1 VTPFDRKKAA
11 EYLVVAWVK
20 DWRMWTYL
28 KAINAWDVRFEDIH
42 DMYPWMPA
50 HDHLNRYMKNAAI
63 RPWVAFSMKA
73 INDKL
78 FDAEDNK
85 ARLALASRIEKWNS
99 LGATNGFAH
108 KEAEKERVKDRKQYK
123 RAGFEHKLS
132 MELMRKGSGHHWNIV
147 K

>member
-1 VTPFDRKKAA
+1 MIPFDRKKAA

-28 KAINAWDVRFEDIH
+28 KAINAWDIPFEDIH
-42 DMYPWMPA
+42 GMYPWMPA
-50 HDHLNRYMKNAAI
+50 HDHLNRYMKNSAI

-78 FDAEDNK
+78 FDTEDNK
-85 ARLALASRIEKWNS
+85 VRLSLASRIENWNS
-99 LGATNGFAH
+99 LGATNGYAH
-108 KEAEKERVKDRKQYK
+108 KEAEKERAKDRKRIRQ
-123 RAGFEHKLS
+123 AGFEHKLS
-132 MELMRKGSGHHWNIV
+132 VELMRRGNGHHWNVV